1 MASDPRRQALAALA
15 ELSDLAPDL
24 RIGQLVAHLGVLSE
38 DEGGHGLGDIEDVDF
53 LNGIDRHRGELSQLT
68 TNSSNQPLP
77 QTSPATRRSAV

>member
-38 DEGGHGLGDIEDVDF
+38 DEGGHGLGDIRGRRFSQGNRLKSRRIVAVDDEF
-53 LNGIDRHRGELSQLT
+53 S
-68 TNSSNQPLP
+68 
-77 QTSPATRRSAV
+77 